1 VALPFT
7 KIALGFLAGAGGRFT
22 SAWRGQLDTWATRLR
37 ESDSNRLFRR
47 GCAMFA
53 FADVM
58 HLLAHEFAG
67 LGAGRLAFT
76 RVLTRTFDGLSFR
89 HKTSFCRE

>member
-1 VALPFT
+1 
-7 KIALGFLAGAGGRFT
+7 
-22 SAWRGQLDTWATRLR
+22 
-37 ESDSNRLFRR
+37 
-47 GCAMFA
+47 MFA

-67 LGAGRLAFT
+67 LGARRLAFT

-89 HKTSFCRE
+89 HKTSFCRESSIKRGAAGIRDCLYEGKTFSVENMLDHLL

>member
-1 VALPFT
+1 
-7 KIALGFLAGAGGRFT
+7 
-22 SAWRGQLDTWATRLR
+22 
-37 ESDSNRLFRR
+37 
-47 GCAMFA
+47 MFA

-89 HKTSFCRE
+89 HKPPFVESSIRRQRASAIAFTREKHFR

>member
-1 VALPFT
+1 
-7 KIALGFLAGAGGRFT
+7 
-22 SAWRGQLDTWATRLR
+22 
-37 ESDSNRLFRR
+37 
-47 GCAMFA
+47 MFA

-76 RVLTRTFDGLSFR
+76 RVLTRTVDGLSFR
-89 HKTSFCRE
+89 HKPPFVESSIKAAQRASAIAFTREKHFR